1 MKNTFR
7 KKRGPWIDLLLI
19 GAILILGGA
28 IVYLTNLNETSI
40 FQKNQNTA
48 SREITSDISEAE
60 STFSG
65 VKIITDISN
74 DEKMPF
80 AIQYPLTN
88 FDTLN
93 ETITTYIDDSKEY
106 YISMMRLQKDV
117 KEHTGELNIRLDTY
131 QYDHYYSFVL
141 TNKMTLNN
149 LEHHTKVKTFLID
162 SETGKVF
169 DMRTLLNDDLKSLET
184 FASHIQSEILKDPK
198 LEGKISQDKLRQ
210 ATKPEWSSFNRFALK
225 DESLIIYFDEGEI
238 ADSSAGAPTFEMSLS
253 FINPLLAS
261 DFQIAMETGETIIPN
276 VHLDPSKKYVALTF
290 DDGPHPK
297 VTKQVLSLLEK
308 YDAKAT
314 FFLLG
319 SRVQYYPSL
328 VGEIRDAGHEIGN
341 HSWSHPVL
349 TKLSAAE
356 VTKEFES
363 TEQAIFNAIGQ
374 HSTVFRPP
382 YGAIN
387 DSVRNM
393 IPITSVNWTIDTLD
407 WKHRNANSL
416 LPIVKQSMHNHAI
429 ILMHDIHQSTA
440 DGLESVI
447 AYLQS
452 EGYEFIT
459 VSEMLNFHK

>member
-1 MKNTFR
+1 MKNKPR

-19 GAILILGGA
+19 GAIFALGGA
-28 IVYLTNLNETSI
+28 IVFLTNLNGKSL
-40 FQKNQNTA
+40 FQKDENAA
-48 SREITSDISEAE
+48 SNNITSDISEEE
-60 STFSG
+60 SSFPG

-74 DEKMPF
+74 DKKMPF
-80 AIQYPLTN
+80 AIQYPLTK
-88 FDTLN
+88 FEALN
-93 ETITTYIDDSKEY
+93 EAITTYIDDSKDY

-117 KEHTGELNIRLDTY
+117 EEHMGELNIRLDTY
-131 QYDHYYSFVL
+131 QYEHYYSFVL
-141 TNKMTLNN
+141 TNKVTLNN
-149 LEHHTKVKTFLID
+149 LEHHSKVKTFLID
-162 SETGKVF
+162 SENGQVINIA
-169 DMRTLLNDDLKSLET
+169 TLLNEDLKSLET

-198 LEGKISQDKLRQ
+198 LEGVISQDKLML
-210 ATKPEWSSFNRFALK
+210 ATKPEWASFNRFALK
-225 DESLIIYFDEGEI
+225 DDSLVIYFDEGEI
-238 ADSSAGAPTFEMSLS
+238 ADPSAGLLTFEMPLS

-261 DFQIAMETGETIIPN
+261 DFQIAMESEETIIPKFD
-276 VHLDPSKKYVALTF
+276 LDPSKKHVALTF

-297 VTKQVLSLLEK
+297 VTKQILTLLEK

-314 FFLLG
+314 FFMLG

-374 HSTVFRPP
+374 YSTVFRPP
-382 YGAIN
+382 YGATN
-387 DSVRNM
+387 DS
-393 IPITSVNWTIDTLD
+393 IKALLPITSVNWTIDTLD

-416 LPIVKQSMHNHAI
+416 LPNIQNSLHNNSI

-440 DGLESVI
+440 DGLEAVLV
-447 AYLQS
+447 YLKN
-452 EGYEFIT
+452 EGYEFLT
-459 VSEMLNFHK
+459 VSEILNYHK

>member
-19 GAILILGGA
+19 GAIAILGGA
-28 IVYLTNLNETSI
+28 IVFLTNLNEKSI
-40 FQKNQNTA
+40 FQKSQNA
-48 SREITSDISEAE
+48 APNEITSDISEEE
-60 STFSG
+60 STFPG

-80 AIQYPLTN
+80 AIQYPSTN

-93 ETITTYIDDSKEY
+93 EAITTYIDDSKKY

-131 QYDHYYSFVL
+131 QYEHYYSFVL
-141 TNKMTLNN
+141 TDKMTLND

-162 SETGKVF
+162 NETGTVF

-184 FASHIQSEILKDPK
+184 FASHIQSEILKNPK
-198 LEGKISQDKLRQ
+198 LEGKISQDKLML
-210 ATKPEWSSFNRFALK
+210 ATKPEWSSFTRFALK

-238 ADSSAGAPTFEMSLS
+238 ADPSAGAPTFEMSLS

-261 DFQIAMETGETIIPN
+261 DFQIAMEADETIIPK
-276 VHLDPSKKYVALTF
+276 VDLDPTKKHVALTF

-297 VTKQVLSLLEK
+297 VTKQILTLLEK
-308 YDAKAT
+308 YDAKGT
-314 FFLLG
+314 FFMLG

-328 VGEIRDAGHEIGN
+328 VAEIRDAGHEIGN

-374 HSTVFRPP
+374 NSTVFRPP

-387 DSVRNM
+387 DAVRTM
-393 IPITSVNWTIDTLD
+393 LPITSVNWTIDTLD
-407 WKHRNANSL
+407 WKHRSATSL
-416 LPIVKQSMHNHAI
+416 LPIIQKSMHNNSI

-440 DGLESVI
+440 DGLESVL

-459 VSEMLNFHK
+459 VSEMLHYHE

>member
-7 KKRGPWIDLLLI
+7 KKRGPWIDFLLV

-28 IVYLTNLNETSI
+28 IVFLTNLNEKSI
-40 FQKNQNTA
+40 FQKNQNTG
-48 SREITSDISEAE
+48 SKEITSDISEEE
-60 STFSG
+60 STFPG
-65 VKIITDISN
+65 VKIISDISN
-74 DEKMPF
+74 DDKMRF

-88 FDTLN
+88 FDALN
-93 ETITTYIDDSKEY
+93 EAITTYIDNSKEY

-141 TNKMTLNN
+141 TNKMILNN

-162 SETGKVF
+162 SETGKIF
-169 DMRTLLNDDLKSLET
+169 DIRTLLNDDIKSLET
-184 FASHIQSEILKDPK
+184 FASHIQSEILKNPK
-198 LEGKISQDKLRQ
+198 LKGKISQDKLML

-238 ADSSAGAPTFEMSLS
+238 GDPSAGSLTFEMPLS

-261 DFQIAMETGETIIPN
+261 DFQIAMEADETIIPK
-276 VHLDPSKKYVALTF
+276 VDLDPTKKHVALTF

-297 VTKQVLSLLEK
+297 VTKQILTLLEK

-314 FFLLG
+314 FFMLG

-363 TEQAIFNAIGQ
+363 TEHAIFNAIGQ
-374 HSTVFRPP
+374 NSTVFRPP

-387 DSVRNM
+387 DSVKTM
-393 IPITSVNWTIDTLD
+393 IPITSVNWTIDTMD

-416 LPIVKQSMHNHAI
+416 LPIIQKSMHNNSI

-440 DGLESVI
+440 DGLESVL
-447 AYLQS
+447 AYLTN
-452 EGYEFIT
+452 EGYEFLT
-459 VSEMLNFHK
+459 VSEILNYHK